1 MESVLYDCQVRLIT
15 DNLGIIITLKSW
27 IYKSVKFTDLLIY
40 AYRLLQEE
48 INTSET
54 QTLCEQPP
62 DNKLKPPLN
71 KSIAALCLHIK
82 QD

>member
-1 MESVLYDCQVRLIT
+1 MVLQ
-15 DNLGIIITLKSW
+15 K
-27 IYKSVKFTDLLIY
+27 
-40 AYRLLQEE
+40 A

-62 DNKLKPPLN
+62 DDESEPALN
-71 KSIAALCLHIK
+71 KSIAALCPLIK